1 MHSGSYLKMA
11 VLHTLWSGKVV
22 HLNMLFRPSLFRNAI
37 FWNSSCITQ
46 QIMHHDSEKKNMCRK
61 VRLVNKCR
69 TLGIP
74 SVCVSSGMSSFN
86 DSPDISILVSLIFYV
101 SFPYQTLIFPLA
113 AEFSAQLLP
122 TIITVIK
129 LHPYTQ

>member
-22 HLNMLFRPSLFRNAI
+22 HLNMLFRPSVFRNAI
-37 FWNSSCITQ
+37 FWNSRCIAQ
-46 QIMHHDSEKKNMCRK
+46 QIMYHDNEKKKMYRK
-61 VRLVNKCR
+61 VRLVYKCR
-69 TLGIP
+69 TLRIP
-74 SVCVSSGMSSFN
+74 SVCMSAFN

-101 SFPYQTLIFPLA
+101 SFPYQTLIFPLV

-129 LHPYTQ
+129 RHPYSQ